1 MHGNLRVPML
11 DDFAVRLLGEVAR
24 LPDLVDAFVHL
35 AKQEQQKLEDTQRD
49 LNTVVAAL
57 EASRDQKGRIKEEIK
72 AALSGVSRKEWRA
85 ELDKILMQEKAL
97 QEEMETLTQR
107 LRDESAD
114 ADLRQQIKAALGNA
128 GEFVQSLSKEARDQF
143 LRATIRKM
151 VVNVPQTES
160 VKNGAEVLTFQ
171 PPVEKGRYLL
181 NVEFRESS
189 LASML
194 SMHCAEHSINIDSW
208 LPG

>member
-1 MHGNLRVPML
+1 MRSCIWRSRNSRNLRI
-11 DDFAVRLLGEVAR
+11 
-24 LPDLVDAFVHL
+24 
-35 AKQEQQKLEDTQRD
+35 TQRD

-171 PPVEKGRYLL
+171 PPVEKGRYLV

-194 SMHCAEHSINIDSW
+194 SMHCAEHSINIESW